1 MSSPQST
8 SYLIALA
15 QRSDWKSLAVA
26 LVLVP
31 ILSIAVWWIAAY
43 FASPLRKYPGPGL
56 AGEKCLFSLLT
67 IGLTT
72 LRLD

>member
-8 SYLIALA
+8 SYLTVLA
-15 QRSDWKSLAVA
+15 QRSDWKSLGVA

-43 FASPLRKYPGPGL
+43 FASPLRKYPGPAL
-56 AGEKCLFSLLT
+56 AGEKCLF
-67 IGLTT
+67 
-72 LRLD
+72 